1 MTTEDS
7 EIYMQKNT
15 ASPFVVR
22 YAEAVIRFRWL
33 VIAVGFALSM
43 LAASGGQFLAFT
55 TDYRAFFDASNPQL
69 KAFETMQETYDQSD
83 NVMLVVTPKDGKVF
97 SPQTLASVQWL
108 TEEAWQFPYS
118 TRVDSITN
126 HQHTEAIED
135 DLNVADL
142 VLEPFDLSEADLQRI
157 QQIAVDEPL
166 LVNRL
171 INPAA
176 TVSGVNVVIQ
186 LPGESLDEI
195 PEVATFA
202 RDLQARM
209 EAKDPN
215 ISIALTGMVMFNN
228 AFGESSQDDMSTLVP
243 LMFLVVILMLG
254 FMLRSAWATFATV
267 TIIFMSIATAMGLF
281 GWSGFKLTPPTA
293 SAPTIILTMAVAD
306 AVHLLVS
313 FFWEMRHGKD
323 KHQAMIES
331 IRVNSMPIFITSL
344 TTAMGF
350 LSMNFSEVPPLA
362 HLGNIVAV
370 GVVVA
375 WILSVSFLPALTVVL
390 PIKVKMLEED
400 KHTAMTA
407 LGDFVVHKRK
417 PLLWG
422 MLAASLLFVSF
433 VPKNQINDE
442 FVEYFAP
449 SVEFRADTDY
459 ASEHLIGP
467 YSIEYSFQS
476 PESGGIAEPA
486 FLATVDAFVK
496 HLYTYDEVA
505 HVFSL
510 SDTMKR
516 LNKNMHGDDA
526 TKKVLPD
533 NRDLAAQYL
542 LLYEM
547 SLPYGLDLNN
557 QIDVDKSATR
567 VTVTTINMSTN
578 QVLALEQSVD
588 EWVSTNGT
596 GLEVIA
602 ASPTLMFAHIG
613 KRNAYSLLGGS
624 GIALIAISIVLI
636 FALRSLKIGLLSL
649 IPNLLPAGIAF
660 GIWGLISGEVGMA
673 VSIVVG
679 MTMGIVVDD
688 SVHFLSKYLRARRE
702 KGLSAADACR
712 YAFNQVGQALVVTT
726 LVLCCGFAILALSTF
741 RMNGDMGLVTA
752 ITIAVALIVDFFLLP
767 PLLMW
772 LDKGEES
779 LSSDEAQSPH
789 TVPSN

>member
-1 MTTEDS
+1 
-7 EIYMQKNT
+7 MQKNT

-33 VIAVGFALSM
+33 IIAVGLALSM

-171 INPAA
+171 INPAG

-195 PEVATFA
+195 PEVAAFA
-202 RDLQARM
+202 RDLKTRM
-209 EAKDPN
+209 EAQDPN

-243 LMFLVVILMLG
+243 LMFLVVILMIG
-254 FMLRSAWATFATV
+254 FMLRSVWATFATV
-267 TIIFMSIATAMGLF
+267 SIIFMSIATAMGIF
-281 GWSGFKLTPPTA
+281 GWSGFMLTPPTA

-331 IRVNSMPIFITSL
+331 IRVNAMPIFITSL

-390 PIKVKMLEED
+390 PIKVKMLEKD
-400 KHTAMTA
+400 QHTAMTA

-422 MLAASLLFVSF
+422 MLAASLLFISF
-433 VPKNQINDE
+433 VPKNEINDQ

-449 SVEFRADTDY
+449 SVEFRADSDY
-459 ASEHLIGP
+459 ASDNLIGP
-467 YSIEYSFQS
+467 YTVEYSFQS
-476 PESGGIAEPA
+476 PESGGIAEPD
-486 FLATVDAFVK
+486 FLATVDAFVE
-496 HLYTYDEVA
+496 HLYTYKEVA

-516 LNKNMHGDDA
+516 LNQNMHGDDA

-567 VTVTTINMSTN
+567 VTVTTVNMSTN

-588 EWVSTNGT
+588 EWISTNGNA
-596 GLEVIA
+596 LEVIA

-660 GIWGLISGEVGMA
+660 GIWGLISGEVGMS

-702 KGLSAADACR
+702 KGLDAADACR

-772 LDKGEES
+772 LDKGSQSAPS
-779 LSSDEAQSPH
+779 LSSDAAQSPH
-789 TVPSN
+789 VAPAN